1 MTETCVYK
9 FILVFLK
16 RKKKEMNKKREIG
29 VRRLSKKG
37 FFCHVRLKQFEPVVE
52 ENYLHP
58 FIAPI
63 IWWECLNSDIFL
75 SNMIPCM
82 KAQLIFLDAE

>member
-29 VRRLSKKG
+29 VRRLSKKR

-52 ENYLHP
+52 ENL
-58 FIAPI
+58 FA
-63 IWWECLNSDIFL
+63 
-75 SNMIPCM
+75 
-82 KAQLIFLDAE
+82 

>member
-9 FILVFLK
+9 FILVFLE

-37 FFCHVRLKQFEPVVE
+37 FFCHLRLKQFEPVVE
-52 ENYLHP
+52 ENL
-58 FIAPI
+58 FA
-63 IWWECLNSDIFL
+63 
-75 SNMIPCM
+75 
-82 KAQLIFLDAE
+82 

>member
-29 VRRLSKKG
+29 VRRLSKKE
-37 FFCHVRLKQFEPVVE
+37 FFCHVRLKHFEPVVE
-52 ENYLHP
+52 ENLFASFYRTDNLVGV
-58 FIAPI
+58 F
-63 IWWECLNSDIFL
+63 
-75 SNMIPCM
+75 
-82 KAQLIFLDAE
+82 K